1 MKKTLCFFGKKRK
14 TVQSYRQ
21 PVRFFSLFAVHARF
35 YSESAM
41 TLTEYRIQTALFGG
55 PLDLLLHLVRRHE
68 VDVCEISMARI
79 TSDFQGFFSSSAH
92 PDYELASDFAVV
104 ASTLLE
110 IKSQEVLPRD
120 QPAEIEDTAEATED
134 GSDLI
139 ARLMQYRRY
148 RDAAARLEER
158 GEEWLERYPRLTRH
172 RPTAS
177 RDHSE
182 DRIREVELW
191 DLVSA
196 LTRIVRIPDVQQ
208 TIAIRMDETPMSVF
222 QEKIRERLL
231 TEERVTFSSFFAG
244 EKIQA
249 RIVGIF
255 LAILELIR
263 HEGYRALQPVDYDE
277 IWILA
282 PLADAASL
290 IQPPSTHSASAPA
303 PSSVLSQYGGSR

>member
-1 MKKTLCFFGKKRK
+1 
-14 TVQSYRQ
+14 
-21 PVRFFSLFAVHARF
+21 
-35 YSESAM
+35 M
-41 TLTEYRIQTALFGG
+41 TLAEYRIETAWFGG

-79 TSDFQGFFSSSAH
+79 ATDFDGFFSTLAH
-92 PDYELASDFAVV
+92 PDFDLASDFAVV

-120 QPAEIEDTAEATED
+120 QPAETEDQPEATED
-134 GSDLI
+134 SSDLI

-148 RDAAARLEER
+148 RDAAAQLEER
-158 GEEWLERYPRLTRH
+158 GEEWLERYPRLSRH
-172 RPTAS
+172 RPVAG
-177 RDHSE
+177 RDHAE

-196 LTRIVRIPDVQQ
+196 LTRIVRIPDMQQ
-208 TIAIRMDETPMSVF
+208 TIAIRMDETPMAVF
-222 QEKIRERLL
+222 QEQIRDRLL
-231 TEERVTFSSFFAG
+231 TEERVAFSSFFIG

-282 PLADAASL
+282 PLADASPLANPPAS
-290 IQPPSTHSASAPA
+290 HSAAHSAPA
-303 PSSVLSQYGGSR
+303 SVLSRQGGSR

>member
-1 MKKTLCFFGKKRK
+1 
-14 TVQSYRQ
+14 
-21 PVRFFSLFAVHARF
+21 
-35 YSESAM
+35 M
-41 TLTEYRIQTALFGG
+41 TLTEYRIETGLFGG

-68 VDVCEISMARI
+68 VDICAVSMSRM
-79 TSDFQGFFSSSAH
+79 TTDFDVFFSTLAH
-92 PDYELASDFAVV
+92 PDYELAGDFAVM

-110 IKSQEVLPRD
+110 IKSREVLPQEESSETED
-120 QPAEIEDTAEATED
+120 QPETTDD
-134 GSDLI
+134 SSDLV

-148 RDAAARLEER
+148 RDAAAQLEQR
-158 GEEWLERYPRLTRH
+158 GDEWLERYPRLTRH
-172 RPTAS
+172 RPAAS
-177 RDHSE
+177 RDQAE

-196 LTRIVRIPDVQQ
+196 LARIVRIPDVQQ
-208 TIAIRMDETPMSVF
+208 TIAIRMDETPMAVF
-222 QEKIRERLL
+222 QEQIRDRLL
-231 TEERVTFSSFFAG
+231 TEERVAFSSFFAG

-282 PLADAASL
+282 PLADPGPL
-290 IQPPSTHSASAPA
+290 ISKP
-303 PSSVLSQYGGSR
+303 GSEG

>member
-1 MKKTLCFFGKKRK
+1 
-14 TVQSYRQ
+14 
-21 PVRFFSLFAVHARF
+21 
-35 YSESAM
+35 M
-41 TLTEYRIQTALFGG
+41 TLAEYRIETAWFGG

-79 TSDFQGFFSSSAH
+79 ATDFDGFFSTLAH
-92 PDYELASDFAVV
+92 PDFDLASDFAVV

-110 IKSQEVLPRD
+110 IKSQEVLPQD
-120 QPAEIEDTAEATED
+120 QPVETDDQPDATD
-134 GSDLI
+134 DNSDLI

-148 RDAAARLEER
+148 RDAAAQLEQR
-158 GEEWLERYPRLTRH
+158 GEEWLERYPRLSRH
-172 RPTAS
+172 RPVAG
-177 RDHSE
+177 RDHAE

-208 TIAIRMDETPMSVF
+208 TIAIRMDETPMAVF
-222 QEKIRERLL
+222 QEQIRDRLL
-231 TEERVTFSSFFAG
+231 TEERVAFSSFFAG

-282 PLADAASL
+282 PLADASPLAN
-290 IQPPSTHSASAPA
+290 PPSGHSAAPPASA
-303 PSSVLSQYGGSR
+303 SVLSRQGGAR

>member
-1 MKKTLCFFGKKRK
+1 
-14 TVQSYRQ
+14 
-21 PVRFFSLFAVHARF
+21 
-35 YSESAM
+35 M
-41 TLTEYRIQTALFGG
+41 TLTEYRLETDLFGG

-68 VDVCEISMARI
+68 IDVCEVSMARI
-79 TSDFQGFFSSSAH
+79 TNDFDVFFSTHSN
-92 PDYELASDFAVV
+92 PDFELAGDFAVV

-110 IKSQEVLPRD
+110 IKSREVLP
-120 QPAEIEDTAEATED
+120 QEPVAEADEPDDTSED
-134 GSDLI
+134 GSDLV

-148 RDAAARLEER
+148 CDAAAQLEER

-177 RDHSE
+177 RDYAE

-196 LTRIVRIPDVQQ
+196 LARIVQIPDVQQ

-222 QEKIRERLL
+222 QEQIRERLL
-231 TEERVTFSSFFAG
+231 TEERVAFSCFFAG

-249 RIVGIF
+249 RIVSIF

-263 HEGYRALQPVDYDE
+263 HEGYRALQPLDYDE
-277 IWILA
+277 IWIL
-282 PLADAASL
+282 PPPADFTQVAS
-290 IQPPSTHSASAPA
+290 QNRSTTIS
-303 PSSVLSQYGGSR
+303 

>member
-1 MKKTLCFFGKKRK
+1 
-14 TVQSYRQ
+14 
-21 PVRFFSLFAVHARF
+21 
-35 YSESAM
+35 M
-41 TLTEYRIQTALFGG
+41 TLTEYRLETDLFGG

-68 VDVCEISMARI
+68 IDVCEVSMARI
-79 TSDFQGFFSSSAH
+79 TNDFDVFFSTHSN
-92 PDYELASDFAVV
+92 PDYELAGDFAVV

-110 IKSQEVLPRD
+110 IKSREVLP
-120 QPAEIEDTAEATED
+120 QEPVAEADEPDDTSED
-134 GSDLI
+134 GSDLV

-148 RDAAARLEER
+148 CDAAAQLEER

-172 RPTAS
+172 RPTSS
-177 RDHSE
+177 RDYAE

-196 LTRIVRIPDVQQ
+196 LARIVQIPDVQQ

-222 QEKIRERLL
+222 QEQIRERLL
-231 TEERVTFSSFFAG
+231 TEERVAFSCFFAG

-263 HEGYRALQPVDYDE
+263 HEGYRALQPLDYDE
-277 IWILA
+277 IWIL
-282 PLADAASL
+282 PPPADFTQVTS
-290 IQPPSTHSASAPA
+290 PNRSTTIS
-303 PSSVLSQYGGSR
+303 

>member
-1 MKKTLCFFGKKRK
+1 
-14 TVQSYRQ
+14 
-21 PVRFFSLFAVHARF
+21 
-35 YSESAM
+35 M
-41 TLTEYRIQTALFGG
+41 TLTEYRIETALFGG

-68 VDVCEISMARI
+68 VDVCEISLGRV
-79 TSDFQGFFSSSAH
+79 TTDFEHFFSSVPH
-92 PDYELASDFAVV
+92 PDYDLASDFAVV

-120 QPAEIEDTAEATED
+120 QPPQAEDEADTTED
-134 GSDLI
+134 SSDLI

-148 RDAAARLEER
+148 RDAAAQLEER

-172 RPTAS
+172 RPAAG
-177 RDHSE
+177 RDHAE

-222 QEKIRERLL
+222 QEHIRERLL
-231 TEERVTFSSFFAG
+231 TEERVAFSSFFAG

-282 PLADAASL
+282 PLAD
-290 IQPPSTHSASAPA
+290 SAPLVNSPA
-303 PSSVLSQYGGSR
+303 ARSA